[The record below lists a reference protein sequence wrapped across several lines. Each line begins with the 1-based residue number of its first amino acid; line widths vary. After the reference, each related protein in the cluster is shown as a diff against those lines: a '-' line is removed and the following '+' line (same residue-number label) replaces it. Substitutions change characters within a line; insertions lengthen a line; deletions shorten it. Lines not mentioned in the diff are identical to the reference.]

1 MRLTNGSGAVVSKNS
16 RAPTTRGQ
24 QFGAFWIMA
33 KTGKMAKRSG
43 ISARLLLAGAVIG
56 LAIPGTGMAIV
67 NNGDASSF
75 VQNGL
80 ASFTPS
86 GVDPA
91 LARRVANRFDGK
103 DALRFTPAGSG
114 KDSDRAATVAVRVD
128 DKTARAI
135 SVRSAIKAAS
145 GRAGAGQS
153 IGEVRIAPTRYSLGA
168 SRGYKSFAKPFTLS
182 GKVNDIAMPDLA
194 TFEPGQGTAEKK
206 PSRFGADIQ
215 LENQRNVGR
224 APSTLEGLG
233 DQAVDVSGSFRVAK
247 NLNVTAGV
255 RLSQDRDRIAPL
267 TDTTQDSQAVY
278 VGTRFKF

>member
-1 MRLTNGSGAVVSKNS
+1 
-16 RAPTTRGQ
+16 
-24 QFGAFWIMA
+24 MA

-43 ISARLLLAGAVIG
+43 FSARFLLAGAIIG

-67 NNGDASSF
+67 NSGDSPSF
-75 VQNGL
+75 VQSGL
-80 ASFTPS
+80 VSFTPA

-91 LARRVANRFDGK
+91 LALRVASRFDGK
-103 DALRFTPAGSG
+103 DSLRFTPAGSG
-114 KDSDRAATVAVRVD
+114 KETDRAATVAVRVD
-128 DKTARAI
+128 DQTARAI
-135 SVRSAIKAAS
+135 SVRSALKVAR
-145 GRAGAGQS
+145 GEAGARQP

-168 SRGYKSFAKPFTLS
+168 SRGYKSFSKPFTLS
-182 GKVNDIAMPDLA
+182 SQVSDIAMPDLA
-194 TFEPGQGTAEKK
+194 SFEPGQGTAAKK

-215 LENQRNVGR
+215 LENERKPGS

-267 TDTTQDSQAVY
+267 TDATQDSQAVY